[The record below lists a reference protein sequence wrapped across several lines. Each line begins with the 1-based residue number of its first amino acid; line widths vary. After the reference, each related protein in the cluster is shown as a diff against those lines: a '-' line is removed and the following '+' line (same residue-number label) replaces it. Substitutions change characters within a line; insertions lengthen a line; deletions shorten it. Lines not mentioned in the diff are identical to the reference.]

1 MAASVLK
8 KLCDVWKKYLIAS
21 FKFSVYMIIIL
32 WAYLLG
38 KGFICEGV
46 YLLATS
52 RISNTMSQSADRG
65 EYVIGI
71 LRYVES

>member
-1 MAASVLK
+1 MSLPA
-8 KLCDVWKKYLIAS
+8 
-21 FKFSVYMIIIL
+21 
-32 WAYLLG
+32 G

-46 YLLATS
+46 YVLATS